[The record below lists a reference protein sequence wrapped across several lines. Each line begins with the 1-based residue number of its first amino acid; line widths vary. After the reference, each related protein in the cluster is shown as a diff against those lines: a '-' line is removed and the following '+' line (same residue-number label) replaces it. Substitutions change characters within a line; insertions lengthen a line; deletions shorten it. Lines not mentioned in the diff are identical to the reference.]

1 MPDLIYPRTKDG
13 KTVEL
18 FCVIENKIVELP
30 DGSLLK
36 LDRLEHAFPIP
47 ENLIWRFLV
56 FLISFMESE
65 YHVKRRDSEYEQEA
79 TRRLEATKT
88 IS

>member
-1 MPDLIYPRTKDG
+1 MPDMIYPRTRNG
-13 KTVEL
+13 KTAEF

-56 FLISFMESE
+56 FMISFMESE
-65 YHVKRRDSEYEQEA
+65 YHMKRRAEEHDQQI
-79 TRRLEATKT
+79 LHL
-88 IS
+88 